1 MQEDSRTNPD
11 LAAQVLRVHREYTDR
26 PHDDM
31 VDVRTTLPDGDIVE
45 QVPPF
50 RQPPQPPR
58 RYSLPLGANPSSAL
72 IRVNPEEASDKGT
85 NRVILTKLAG
95 LLRRRGAGGTPHD
108 RLLDRDAGLL
118 VVRIEGHTA
127 QVGTLLDRVE
137 SAWRPGHRQTP
148 TDHHFR

>member
-1 MQEDSRTNPD
+1 
-11 LAAQVLRVHREYTDR
+11 
-26 PHDDM
+26 M

-58 RYSLPLGANPSSAL
+58 RYSLPLGANPPSTL

-108 RLLDRDAGLL
+108 RLLDRDAAYWSFGSKAIPLRSARFSIGSRAL
-118 VVRIEGHTA
+118 GDLGI
-127 QVGTLLDRVE
+127 DRHPPIITFGDFTT
-137 SAWRPGHRQTP
+137 SHALATTGMFW
-148 TDHHFR
+148 

>member
-1 MQEDSRTNPD
+1 MPVVQEDSRTNPD

-31 VDVRTTLPDGDIVE
+31 VDVRTTLPEGDIVE
-45 QVPPF
+45 HVPPF

-85 NRVILTKLAG
+85 DRLILTKLAG
-95 LLRRRGAGGTPHD
+95 LLRR
-108 RLLDRDAGLL
+108 
-118 VVRIEGHTA
+118 
-127 QVGTLLDRVE
+127 
-137 SAWRPGHRQTP
+137 
-148 TDHHFR
+148 